1 MPNMRETLHNPHQ
14 HPLSHKQP
22 RLPTLQN
29 TTQTRIHGT
38 RHRLQRRRLGK
49 GQLMELLIGIISLLT
64 AVVIMLTWRL
74 YRLEQTQYRLMR
86 MQILNA
92 YKDVPLFY
100 GIDRDE

>member
-1 MPNMRETLHNPHQ
+1 
-14 HPLSHKQP
+14 
-22 RLPTLQN
+22 
-29 TTQTRIHGT
+29 
-38 RHRLQRRRLGK
+38 
-49 GQLMELLIGIISLLT
+49 MELLIGIISLLT

-74 YRLEQTQYRLMR
+74 YRLEQTQYKLMR